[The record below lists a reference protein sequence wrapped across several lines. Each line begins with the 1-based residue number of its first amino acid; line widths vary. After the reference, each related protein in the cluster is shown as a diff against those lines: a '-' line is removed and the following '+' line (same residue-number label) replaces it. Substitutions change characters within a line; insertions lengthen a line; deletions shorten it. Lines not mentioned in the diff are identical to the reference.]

1 MAELSRLM
9 DLRGA
14 VAAWEFTPVGEIIS
28 YKGDLS
34 EESLRPISK
43 LCAANALMGE
53 SEVEGFARVAGSK
66 WEPFHGFAMSAGD
79 YSLCVIGHLAV
90 YVETAKAD
98 FNEIYKVLADEAHVL
113 LKAA

>member
-43 LCAANALMGE
+43 LCALSML
-53 SEVEGFARVAGSK
+53 SFVA
-66 WEPFHGFAMSAGD
+66 AMRPS
-79 YSLCVIGHLAV
+79 LAV
-90 YVETAKAD
+90 R
-98 FNEIYKVLADEAHVL
+98 
-113 LKAA
+113 